1 MIGVHIKRTLGSGRR
16 KERRKRRRINRR
28 EAGIKEEGGR
38 GMRRRQGGGQAH
50 GSRPRLRL
58 PEAEEVAQGPPPQP
72 SQDSSSP
79 TNPAS
84 GFIIYSFQNRKQIYA
99 VDKSPHLW

>member
-58 PEAEEVAQGPPPQP
+58 PEAEEVAQGPPP
-72 SQDSSSP
+72 
-79 TNPAS
+79 PA
-84 GFIIYSFQNRKQIYA
+84 FTRLIE
-99 VDKSPHLW
+99 PHQSRQWFYYL